1 MKNRVSLVFRRFLI
15 AVAAGAG
22 IASCIAYQAVAI
34 REHQH
39 AEPMPTGAGRPPG
52 EKYAYCTR

>member
-1 MKNRVSLVFRRFLI
+1 MKFRMSLVFRRVLI

-39 AEPMPTGAGRPPG
+39 AEPMPTNA
-52 EKYAYCTR
+52 E